1 MSRLVILVP
10 VYKPALPAIE
20 AFSLRHSL
28 AQLQPGR
35 EVRFIA
41 PASLDTREYEAA
53 FPGRPVDRFD
63 DASFAS
69 IPGYNRLLMSAG
81 FYERYL
87 AHDFMLILQTD
98 AIVLR
103 DELDHWCAQPYDYVG
118 APWPDGVQIKV
129 QLDQFQG
136 ELAKQVKVHVGN
148 GGFSLRRNQ
157 ACIDLLREFPQGL
170 EYFVRT
176 GSSEDLFFS
185 IMGSL
190 SSRWVLPG
198 EMAAARFSLEL
209 KPEVYHAQMGGRA
222 PMAGHAWWKYNP
234 GYWLAQLGPA
244 ASQALSSLRQP
255 ADAIA

>member
-1 MSRLVILVP
+1 
-10 VYKPALPAIE
+10 
-20 AFSLRHSL
+20 
-28 AQLQPGR
+28 
-35 EVRFIA
+35 
-41 PASLDTREYEAA
+41 
-53 FPGRPVDRFD
+53 
-63 DASFAS
+63 
-69 IPGYNRLLMSAG
+69 
-81 FYERYL
+81 
-87 AHDFMLILQTD
+87 
-98 AIVLR
+98 
-103 DELDHWCAQPYDYVG
+103 
-118 APWPDGVQIKV
+118 
-129 QLDQFQG
+129 
-136 ELAKQVKVHVGN
+136 VHVGN

-157 ACIDLLREFPQGL
+157 ACIDLIREFPQAL

-190 SSRWVLPG
+190 SSRWVLPN